1 MADRALLIGSE
12 TGGLAGVH
20 SDVEVMEHALAGLG
34 FTTIRAIEGAAARDE
49 ILARYRG
56 LIEDSR
62 PGDAAVI
69 YYSGHGGRQRNEAAI
84 DPRLPAWLHF
94 IVPTDIDDRSGGRF
108 GGLLAEEL
116 SLLQLE
122 LTARTDNVTT
132 ILDCCHSSRMSR
144 AAAALPKADSSLA
157 RWPWEDI
164 EERWR
169 AAIDDPAVRVAAES
183 NPKAVR
189 LVACSV
195 DQSAYEMPE
204 TDLGGPH
211 GLLTSRLVPVLT
223 SAQARSLT
231 WREVLDIVRPAVV
244 EAVTGQRPEVEG
256 PLDRLLFRTEV
267 RTTTGVLP
275 VVVADHEA
283 WLDGASL
290 FGMAEGD
297 SYAVVA
303 PGGDPSAPLATA
315 EVAAVAGDR
324 ARLVLAGTAA
334 DDLPPGAAAH
344 PGEVALGARPI
355 AVVPADHPRR
365 AEVTDALRR
374 SSRLRVADGGTEV
387 LATVHLDGDTAQVLD
402 GGGAPLHEPPRDLSA
417 AAVALIGR
425 DLERLARA
433 THVRAL
439 VSARADASLPD
450 DVEVS
455 YARLLDDG
463 GEVALT
469 VGGEHL
475 FAGDRVVVRFR
486 STSDDTRY
494 ASVLDVGIAGAVSLL
509 TGSEPA
515 GVTLAPGDAYTVGLD
530 GTGALV
536 GLGLFW
542 PGSVPEVGPRPETFV
557 VVVAD
562 DKIDNLGRL
571 QQEGVSRDLVEG
583 GRGRSALEQLV
594 DDLSVGRRD
603 AMPAAAAAKAL
614 RYRVDRFDFLFHP
627 GARPDEAAEPLFEI
641 DTRPDPSLRLMTPKA
656 RGVVP
661 TRASVRLHEVT
672 VHSNRAILRARV
684 RLDALVLSAP
694 AAGGDAPYQATTARF
709 DRVKDG
715 DRLPLD
721 RWLVFDGPVGRF
733 LDLAVW
739 VAKDEDDGPGLA
751 ELLKEETG
759 KDDVKAALATL
770 AGLAVAAPQAA
781 LIAGAAAAV
790 GTLVASAARLLGAVQ
805 GHSIGVYRTTFL
817 PHESLGSGE
826 GIARHPAS
834 GLLRA
839 NDMSFAFEVID
850 PDRA

>member
-1 MADRALLIGSE
+1 MADRALLIGSQ
-12 TGGLAGVH
+12 TGGLTGVH
-20 SDVEVMEHALAGLG
+20 ADVEVMEHTLAGLG

-49 ILARYRG
+49 VLARYRG

-62 PGDAAVI
+62 PGDAAVV
-69 YYSGHGGRQRNEAAI
+69 YYSGHGGRQRNEAAG
-84 DPRLPAWLHF
+84 DPSRPAWLHF
-94 IVPTDIDDRSGGRF
+94 IVPTDIDDRDGGRF

-122 LTARTDNVTT
+122 LTAKTDNVTT

-144 AAAALPKADSSLA
+144 AAAAIPKADSSLA
-157 RWPWEDI
+157 QWPWEDI
-164 EERWR
+164 EKRWR
-169 AAIDDPAVRVAAES
+169 AATDDTAVRVAAES

-195 DQSAYEMPE
+195 DQSAFEMPE

-211 GLLTSRLVPVLT
+211 GLLTSRLVPVLA

-244 EAVTGQRPEVEG
+244 EAVPGQRPEVEG
-256 PLDRLLFRTEV
+256 PFDRLLFRTGT

-275 VVVADHEA
+275 VVVVGHEA

-290 FGMAEGD
+290 FGMAAGD

-303 PGGDPSAPLATA
+303 PGGDPSAPLASA
-315 EVAAVAGDR
+315 VVAAVAGDR
-324 ARLVLAGTAA
+324 ARLALAGMAA

-344 PGEVALGARPI
+344 PVEVALGARPI

-365 AEVTDALRR
+365 AEVTDALQR

-387 LATVHLDGDTAQVLD
+387 LATVRLEGDTAQVLD
-402 GGGAPLHEPPRDLSA
+402 GGGAPLQEPPRDLSA
-417 AAVALIGR
+417 AAVALIAR

-439 VSARADASLPD
+439 VSARADAALPD

-455 YARLLDDG
+455 YARLLDG
-463 GEVALT
+463 GEVALDA
-469 VGGEHL
+469 GGEHL

-486 STSDDTRY
+486 SASNDTRY

-515 GVTLAPGDAYTVGLD
+515 GVTLAPGEAYTVGLD

-542 PGSVPEVGPRPETFV
+542 PGSVPTVGPRPETFV

-571 QQEGVSRDLVEG
+571 QQEGVARDLVEG
-583 GRGRSALEQLV
+583 GRERSVLEQLV
-594 DDLSVGRRD
+594 DDLSVGTRD
-603 AMPAAAAAKAL
+603 AMPAAPPAKAL
-614 RYRVDRFDFLFHP
+614 RYRVERFDFLFHP
-627 GARPDEAAEPLFEI
+627 GARPAETVEPVFEI
-641 DTRPDPSLRLMTPKA
+641 DTRPDPSFRLMTPKA

-661 TRASVRLHEVT
+661 SRASVRLHEVT

-739 VAKDEDDGPGLA
+739 VAKDDDDGPGLA
-751 ELLKEETG
+751 DLLKEETG
-759 KDDVKAALATL
+759 SDDVKAALATL

-781 LIAGAAAAV
+781 LIAGAAGAV
-790 GTLVASAARLLGAVQ
+790 GTLVSSAARLLGAVQ